1 MRQGPR
7 PQVLSDNNPGPGQ
20 PQHLVYLEKLRKLR
34 AQGGLESDSRNVDQE
49 NVENYSNT
57 VPSSSGFGER
67 YLLLYRDILIVI
79 SLHQDLDTIR

>member
-1 MRQGPR
+1 M
-7 PQVLSDNNPGPGQ
+7 LSDNNPGPGQ

-67 YLLLYRDILIVI
+67 FLFSYRNILTFN
-79 SLHQDLDTIR
+79 SLPQDLDTIR